1 MSEGKSAPP
10 WGKPMKGWHPYTRG
24 NYPHPWVCGCGCC
37 AGRGAGWAPDTW
49 GLTPGIPYMPL
60 HIMSIV
66 LASTRCKKMTSL
78 SRLFM
83 ESQTIALHFPTAF
96 GESPDTPKSNFQ
108 LIRMCSITVNS
119 QNAWRTLKHWPPMHV
134 WQVPSIHCIYTDKIK
149 LKQDKNQFSQ
159 EKLQNLS
166 TEQEKV
172 KAKVELLSHM
182 ASIISSTI
190 N

>member
-1 MSEGKSAPP
+1 MSRLSYLSPFHCLEWSLWHIGGEIRGTLLLHMRYVHMPP
-10 WGKPMKGWHPYTRG
+10 
-24 NYPHPWVCGCGCC
+24 
-37 AGRGAGWAPDTW
+37 
-49 GLTPGIPYMPL
+49 
-60 HIMSIV
+60 HIISIV

-83 ESQTIALHFPTAF
+83 ESRTITLHFPTAF

-108 LIRMCSITVNS
+108 LIRMCSIVVNS
-119 QNAWRTLKHWPPMHV
+119 QNAWRTLKHRLPMHV
-134 WQVPSIHCIYTDKIK
+134 WQVPSIHCVYTDKIK

-159 EKLQNLS
+159 EKSQNLS
-166 TEQEKV
+166 TEQGKV